1 MNIKSINHVLNATV
15 RSFILG
21 FYRLKFS
28 IGARLAPHRT
38 VALAAT
44 LFNTP
49 QRPKPDK
56 LVAPKGLA
64 SPIMRLLPLP
74 SASVTVYQWG
84 DPESQPTVLLLHGWN
99 GWAMQFA
106 DFVPGL
112 LERGFAVVAPDHVG
126 HGNSPGNVASLPGFI
141 DTTSELLIHL
151 PRVSGIV
158 AHSMGAAAAA
168 CALAESGLQSVA
180 LVLIAPPKGPRVFIE
195 QFAQMLGLPSTLVD
209 GVQQWIERRFGR
221 SIASVGAEAVAPRI
235 LAPILVLHDPADSVV
250 PFAHGEVYARLAPDA
265 QLQALAAGGHY
276 KILRAP
282 VTVQHSLEFL
292 SLQAMAQIGE
302 RRARA

>member
-1 MNIKSINHVLNATV
+1 MNSKSINHALNATV

-38 VALAAT
+38 AALAAT
-44 LFNTP
+44 LFTTP
-49 QRPKPDK
+49 QRPKPDR
-56 LVAPKGLA
+56 LAVPKGLA
-64 SPIMRLLPLP
+64 SPIMRVLPLP

-112 LERGFAVVAPDHVG
+112 LERGFAVVALDHVG

-141 DTTSELLIHL
+141 DTTKELLTHL
-151 PRVSGIV
+151 PRVSGII

-168 CALAESGLQSVA
+168 CALAESELQSVG
-180 LVLIAPPKGPRVFIE
+180 LVLIAPPKGPRVFVE
-195 QFAQMLGLPSTLVD
+195 QFARVLGLPNSGVD
-209 GVQQWIERRFGR
+209 GVQQSIERRFGR
-221 SIASVGAEAVAPRI
+221 SFASLGAEAVAPRI
-235 LAPILVLHDPADSVV
+235 LAPTLVLHDRADSVV

-265 QLQALAAGGHY
+265 QLEALAAGGHY

-282 VTVQHSLEFL
+282 AAIKQSLEFL
-292 SLQAMAQIGE
+292 SRQAMAQIGE